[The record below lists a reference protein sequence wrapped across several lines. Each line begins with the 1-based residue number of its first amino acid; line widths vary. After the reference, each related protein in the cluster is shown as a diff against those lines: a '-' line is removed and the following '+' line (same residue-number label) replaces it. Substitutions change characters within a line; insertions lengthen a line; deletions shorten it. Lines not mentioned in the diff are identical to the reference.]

1 MYNPNLVSHILNKE
15 LYRSLNTSIYT
26 EVLRPRYKGKQTSD
40 FVEFI
45 FSVVSN
51 AEKESYLSNMN
62 EIASADDSIKISKFL
77 TQPENIVFLRDDVV
91 FEHVR
96 NRLWED
102 ENKVGRFKG
111 YKSCFTRKRNE
122 TVQLNLVGQL

>member
-1 MYNPNLVSHILNKE
+1 
-15 LYRSLNTSIYT
+15 
-26 EVLRPRYKGKQTSD
+26 
-40 FVEFI
+40 
-45 FSVVSN
+45 
-51 AEKESYLSNMN
+51 MN